1 MKKLRLRF
9 LGEEVLRKKARRI
22 EKITPST
29 RETVEAMWEVMY
41 DSNGIGLAAPQVGLS
56 QRIILAD
63 TREPGEKIALINP
76 EITWVSEEHSGMREG
91 CLSIP
96 GVEGEVFRPEKI
108 RATARTLDGKQ
119 VDLEAEGLFARVLQ
133 HEIDHL
139 NGILFIDRVSPA
151 ELERLQG
158 ALARFEKCAAV

>member
-1 MKKLRLRF
+1 MKKVRLRF
-9 LGEEVLRKKARRI
+9 LGDEVLRKKARRI
-22 EKITPST
+22 EKITPSI
-29 RETVEAMWEVMY
+29 RETVEAMWDIMY
-41 DSNGIGLAAPQVGLS
+41 EANGIGLAAPQVGLS

-76 EITWVSEEHSGMREG
+76 EITWSSEELSRMKEG

-96 GVEGEVFRPEKI
+96 GVEGEVLRPEKI
-108 RATARTLDGKQ
+108 RVIAQTLDGKRI
-119 VDLEAEGLFARVLQ
+119 DLEVDGLFARVFQ

-158 ALARFEKCAAV
+158 ALARFDKCTTV